1 MHSRS
6 RGFTLAEIL
15 TVCAVLG
22 IAAVIAIPTAAP
34 VAETRADT
42 AAGEVVQAL
51 RFAREEAMRTGAY
64 RMLGCDTVRNSLS
77 VYIPDANGAVTTLV
91 AHPLTKMDYTVVLS
105 QAPAGGNAALSACSF
120 QFEKDILTTVAFDG
134 DGNPVRGT
142 GDAKKQVKPLAAGTI
157 RLGIGTVTRTISVD
171 ATGRVTAS

>member
-1 MHSRS
+1 MLERL
-6 RGFTLAEIL
+6 RGFTLAEML

-42 AAGEVVQAL
+42 AAGEVVLAL

-64 RMLGCDTVRNSLS
+64 RMLGCDLARNSLS
-77 VYIPDANGAVTTLV
+77 VYIPDANGAVATMV
-91 AHPLTKMDYTVVLS
+91 SNPLSKMDYTVVLS
-105 QAPAGGNAALSACSF
+105 QAPAGGNAALSACGF
-120 QFEKDILTTVAFDG
+120 QFDKDTLTTVAFDG
-134 DGNPVRGT
+134 DGNPIRGI
-142 GDAKKQVKPLAAGTI
+142 GDPKKQAQSLAGGTI
-157 RLGIGTVTRTISVD
+157 RLGIGKVTRTVSID

>member
-1 MHSRS
+1 MRVPS

-42 AAGEVVQAL
+42 AAGEAVQAL

-64 RMLGCDTVRNSLS
+64 RMLGCDTAHNSLS
-77 VYIPDANGAVTTLV
+77 VYVPDANGGIDKMVT
-91 AHPLTKMDYTVVLS
+91 HPLTKTDYTVVLG

-134 DGNPVRGT
+134 DGNPIRGI
-142 GDAKKQVKPLAAGTI
+142 GAPDKRVKPLAGGTI
-157 RLGIGTVTRTISVD
+157 RLGIGKVTRTISVD